1 MDIDINYEEFFVV
14 LLTGIATSIVAVVF
28 YSIFIILW
36 GKGTYFGYVR
46 LFFTSSIICGG
57 VLGAYFTHVNNN
69 GVGSIIYGLITSLI
83 IFLLIGL
90 AIVNVYGA

>member
-1 MDIDINYEEFFVV
+1 MV

-28 YSIFIILW
+28 YSVFIILW